1 MTILAYA
8 EQSSL
13 FRGTSNEVPLIFGGI
28 IMKNELEVNKVNMKR
43 PMKLYLFIDSLKNRV
58 SIQLMFHEGD
68 KSSWKYHT
76 LGSWKIPEHIANNLL
91 TDVCDMLNFR
101 YTTEQLAS
109 NIGLNRVECK
119 IIQSLADTI
128 EASLLDTPKT
138 KLPVTFFK
146 SASKQFYPSAKRV
159 EYLLS
164 IHKEIV
170 DHIEGI

>member
-1 MTILAYA
+1 MKTQ
-8 EQSSL
+8 QS
-13 FRGTSNEVPLIFGGI
+13 
-28 IMKNELEVNKVNMKR
+28 KVDPKS
-43 PMKLYLFIDSLKNRV
+43 PVKLYLFIDSLKNRV

-119 IIQSLADTI
+119 IIQNLADTI

-159 EYLLS
+159 KYLLS